1 MTKTRVLL
9 AIFVLVVAVALTAL
23 AAIRATR
30 PERPDLSNARQWSL
44 IKIDRAASSPKEIR
58 VYVAK
63 HLSSTW
69 DPYTVEQNKIA
80 VFQDGKSLEFMWPS
94 DREYA
99 AGWCEIVRLPSGGV
113 VVLLFESAESLRVVL
128 FDHGQFVFRP
138 DKDELFSATE
148 IKYAGVNH
156 DGIPEF
162 VVTEA
167 DKRRTLRWTPEAG
180 FAETPESRDHTK
192 LEGEGSDRQSF
203 AQIRTDTRTTPSNTA
218 TTR

>member
-1 MTKTRVLL
+1 MTKTRGFL
-9 AIFVLVVAVALTAL
+9 AIIILVVVVALTAL
-23 AAIRATR
+23 GTIRAMR
-30 PERPDLSNARQWSL
+30 PGPPDLSNPRQWSL
-44 IKIDRAASSPKEIR
+44 IKIDRAAFSPKEIR

-99 AGWCEIVRLPSGGV
+99 AAWCEIVRLPDGRV
-113 VVLLFESAESLRVVL
+113 EVLLFESAASMRLVL
-128 FDHGQFVFRP
+128 FDHGKFVFRP
-138 DKDELFSATE
+138 DKDELLSTGE
-148 IKYAGVNH
+148 IAYSDLNH

-167 DKRRTLRWTPEAG
+167 GKRRTLRWTPEAG
-180 FAETPESRDHTK
+180 FAEMSESRD
-192 LEGEGSDRQSF
+192 
-203 AQIRTDTRTTPSNTA
+203 
-218 TTR
+218 